1 MNLLTMSTELIY
13 IFLFSM
19 AFLFVARKV
28 AIKIGLVDKPNYRK
42 RHQGLIPLVGG
53 ISVFAGVCFAFLITN
68 QQIPHFRLYLACAG
82 YWSSLVL

>member
-53 ISVFAGVCFAFLITN
+53 NIGIRGGLFCFSD
-68 QQIPHFRLYLACAG
+68 Y
-82 YWSSLVL
+82 